1 MNRMDNFLKTV
12 NCENAIKI
20 GAAIGL
26 GYSAYKITRL
36 IGEVFYATVAKVNTK
51 IYAELNK
58 QYKTFKDNNKED
70 SNNG

>member
-1 MNRMDNFLKTV
+1 MNRMDNFLKTI
-12 NCENAIKI
+12 NCKNTIKI

-26 GYSAYKITRL
+26 GYSAYEITRSIGL
-36 IGEVFYATVAKVNTK
+36 IFSGVVSKATAKML
-51 IYAELNK
+51 AELNK